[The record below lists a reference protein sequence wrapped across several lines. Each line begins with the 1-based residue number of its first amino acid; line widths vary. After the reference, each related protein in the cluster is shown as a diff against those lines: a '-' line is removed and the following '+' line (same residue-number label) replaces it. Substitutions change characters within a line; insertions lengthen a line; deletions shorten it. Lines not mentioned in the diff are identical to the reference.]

1 MRVTLQLDDDTS
13 EAYSNEALER
23 GVDLEIVL
31 AERLKMA
38 QAMDPRSRYL
48 LLIDNTLTRM
58 EQALGHMPLLH
69 AEDLIA
75 KTQRLAR
82 VRFGDHELELTAG
95 QMEEIAWR
103 GEKQGKSIEEML
115 AMAWDRFKE
124 EFFTLLPG
132 KR

>member
-1 MRVTLQLDDDTS
+1 MRVTLTVDDDT
-13 EAYSNEALER
+13 ALTYQNEAVER
-23 GVDLEIVL
+23 GIDVELVM
-31 AERLKMA
+31 AERLKLA
-38 QAMDPRSRYL
+38 QAIDPRARYL
-48 LLIDNTLTRM
+48 ILIDNTLTRL

-75 KTQRLAR
+75 KVNRLAKI
-82 VRFGDHELELTAG
+82 RFGQHALELTAG

-103 GEKQGKSIEEML
+103 ASKQGKTVEFML
-115 AMAWDRFKE
+115 KAAWDRFCE

>member
-13 EAYSNEALER
+13 EAYSTEALER
-23 GVDLEIVL
+23 GVDLEIVM

-48 LLIDNTLTRM
+48 LLIDNTLSRM
-58 EQALGHMPLLH
+58 EQALGHLPILH

-75 KTQRLAR
+75 KTTRLAK
-82 VRFGDHELELTAG
+82 VRFGEHSLELTAG

-103 GEKQGKSIEEML
+103 GGKQGKSIEAML
-115 AMAWDRFKE
+115 AAAWERFTA

-132 KR
+132 KK

>member
-13 EAYSNEALER
+13 EAYSTEALER

-48 LLIDNTLTRM
+48 LLIDNTLSRM
-58 EQALGHMPLLH
+58 EAALGHLPILH

-75 KTQRLAR
+75 KVTRLAR
-82 VRFGDHELELTAG
+82 VRFGDHSLELTAG

-103 GEKQGKSIEEML
+103 AGKQGKTVKFML
-115 AMAWDRFKE
+115 QAAWERFGA
-124 EFFTLLPG
+124 EFFSLLPG